1 MKKPGKS
8 VVSANKSNREIKSIE
23 PKHFGRGRPTKYKP
37 EHVQFAKSLARLGA
51 TDAGLADAFQV
62 RISTI
67 RLWMNI
73 YPEFSEAIRV
83 GKDAANKRVERSLYE
98 RANGY
103 SYDAVKV
110 FMPAGSKQ
118 PVIVHY
124 TEHCPPDVGAAFIW
138 LKNRDPDRWRDVQNV
153 EHVLG
158 KYIIS
163 DHPMTVEQ
171 WAAERA
177 TVVNEVIDDTVGES
191 ATPALP
197 AGNGQ
202 RKKGP

>member
-1 MKKPGKS
+1 MKKLSKS
-8 VVSANKSNREIKSIE
+8 AVSANKSNREIKSIE

-37 EHVQFAKSLARLGA
+37 EYVQFAKPLAKSGA
-51 TDAGLADAFQV
+51 TDADLADAFQV
-62 RISTI
+62 RISTV

-73 YPEFSEAIRV
+73 YFEFSEAIRV
-83 GKDAANKRVERSLYE
+83 EKDAANKRVERSLYE

-103 SYDAVKV
+103 NYEAVKV

-124 TEHCPPDVGAAFIW
+124 IEHCPPDVGAAFIW

-153 EHVLG
+153 EHVMG

-163 DHPMTVEQ
+163 DKPMTAEQ

-177 TVVNEVIDDTVGES
+177 TVVNEVIDDTPGE
-191 ATPALP
+191 LP
-197 AGNGQ
+197 APSEPK
-202 RKKGP
+202 R

>member
-1 MKKPGKS
+1 MKRSSKS
-8 VVSANKSNREIKSIE
+8 AVSANKSNREIKSIE

-37 EHVQFAKSLARLGA
+37 EYVQIAKPVAKLGA
-51 TDAGLADAFQV
+51 TDSDLADVFQV

-83 GKDAANKRVERSLYE
+83 GKDAANQRVERSLYQ
-98 RANGY
+98 RGLGY
-103 SYDAVKV
+103 NYDAVKI

-118 PVIVHY
+118 PIVVHY
-124 TEHCPPDVGAAFIW
+124 TEHCPPDVTAAFIW

-163 DHPMTVEQ
+163 DHPMTAEQ

-177 TVVNEVIDDTVGES
+177 TVVNEVIDDTAGE
-191 ATPALP
+191 LP
-197 AGNGQ
+197 AP
-202 RKKGP
+202 KK

>member
-1 MKKPGKS
+1 M
-8 VVSANKSNREIKSIE
+8 A
-23 PKHFGRGRPTKYKP
+23 
-37 EHVQFAKSLARLGA
+37 
-51 TDAGLADAFQV
+51 AF
-62 RISTI
+62 I
-67 RLWMNI
+67 
-73 YPEFSEAIRV
+73 
-83 GKDAANKRVERSLYE
+83 VERSLYE

-103 SYDAVKV
+103 SYDAVKI

-163 DHPMTVEQ
+163 DRPMTVEQ

-177 TVVNEVIDDTVGES
+177 TVVNDVVEE
-191 ATPALP
+191 LP
-197 AGNGQ
+197 APEIEAALMLDLWTGISSKMKVIAAVEEYRAVR
-202 RKKGP
+202 RKEHPPANVDAIGSSLVSHFAHFNPRTFYLLRTQ